1 MANTG
6 KRLKGLTY
14 MTALGLS
21 SGAVSTQEKIKKL
34 AFGAFVT
41 ADSLLLNY
49 DPFFAVFD
57 WEQWARDNG
66 VVIRLLPG
74 GEHGTSTLFERTCI
88 TSFVVALQPKSI
100 IEIGTFM
107 GSTTEA
113 FYLNTSDECQ
123 IYTFDLP
130 DDFRSDEHTTDSKL
144 IDSSRSM
151 TAEKK
156 RPYVPESPRVH
167 QVLANSTTSDW
178 RSLVPLAD
186 IDFFFIDGS
195 HSYEHAKADTVNALQ
210 MRHPNTAIMW
220 HDAAYRNVAYY
231 TESYGVNQAIHDAL
245 PKEEVSKVVR
255 LKDTSFALYAP
266 SLFDGFEKYLSRPE
280 KPGT

>member
-1 MANTG
+1 
-6 KRLKGLTY
+6 

-21 SGAVSTQEKIKKL
+21 SSAVSAREKIKKL

-49 DPFFAVFD
+49 DPFFSVFD
-57 WEQWARDNG
+57 WEQWARENG
-66 VVIRLLPG
+66 FIIRLLPG

-88 TSFVVALQPKSI
+88 TSVVVALRPKSI

-107 GSTTEA
+107 GATTEA

-130 DDFRSDEHTTDSKL
+130 EDFESDRHTTDSKL

-151 TAEKK
+151 TAQKK
-156 RPYVPESPRVH
+156 RPYVPESHRVH
-167 QVLANSTTSDW
+167 QILANSTTSDW
-178 RSLVPLAD
+178 RTLVPLKE

-195 HSYEHAKADTVNALQ
+195 HSYEHAKADTLNALQ
-210 MRHPNTAIMW
+210 MRHSNTAIMW

-231 TESYGVNQAIHDAL
+231 SESYGVNQAIHDAL
-245 PKEEVSKVVR
+245 PAEELPKVVR

-266 SLFDGFEKYLSRPE
+266 SLFSDFENYLT
-280 KPGT
+280 KPSGS